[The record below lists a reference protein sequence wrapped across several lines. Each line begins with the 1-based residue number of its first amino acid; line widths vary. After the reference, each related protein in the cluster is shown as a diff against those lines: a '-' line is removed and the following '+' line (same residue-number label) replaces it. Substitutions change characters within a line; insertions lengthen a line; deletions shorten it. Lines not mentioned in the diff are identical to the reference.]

1 MTFRDSTLLIVPT
14 GSGFAINHSRH
25 ADNSKKLVFR
35 LYHHDMDVFDT
46 LVAQFGAAA
55 KDSLN
60 GPGEPEAAL
69 ATPVDNLLRAYGE
82 NILSRKVVL
91 HAEVREDSGTVR
103 PDFGV
108 RVDGLMS
115 GHVELKKPGTS
126 LDPDTY
132 GKTTHNGKQWK
143 RLSKLPNL
151 LHTNGLEWRLWRYG
165 ELVAMAHLPV
175 SSLTKFKG
183 AIAAPP
189 ELDTV
194 LSSFLSWTPTPI
206 TTATRLVDTI
216 APLAALLREEVLES
230 LQANRRNAKATGREE
245 NSYPF
250 IGLKRDWRASLYPNA
265 TDEEFADGFAQT
277 VVFAL
282 VIALSDGMDFNNI
295 QLRDIAEGLQSK
307 HSLLGRSLDLLTEH
321 IKGSTVGLV
330 LETIIRTLSA
340 TDWRAI
346 SGGSQDVYLH
356 LYEHFLNTYDPALRK
371 KSGSY

>member
-1 MTFRDSTLLIVPT
+1 
-14 GSGFAINHSRH
+14 
-25 ADNSKKLVFR
+25 
-35 LYHHDMDVFDT
+35 MDVFDT

-69 ATPVDNLLRAYGE
+69 ATPVDNLLREYGE
-82 NILSRKVVL
+82 KILSRKVVL

-108 RVDGLMS
+108 RIDGLMS
-115 GHVELKKPGTS
+115 GHVELKKPETS

-132 GKTTHNGKQWK
+132 SKSSHNGRQWK

-165 ELVAMAHLPV
+165 ELVTTANLPMK
-175 SSLTKFKG
+175 SLTKFRG
-183 AIAAPP
+183 GFTAPP
-189 ELDTV
+189 ALDTL

-206 TTATRLVDTI
+206 TTVTRLVDTI

-230 LQANRRNAKATGREE
+230 LKANRRNAKATGREE

-282 VIALSDGMDFNNI
+282 GRVSYIRSQTRIAANTTPARYVTASLS
-295 QLRDIAEGLQSK
+295 
-307 HSLLGRSLDLLTEH
+307 
-321 IKGSTVGLV
+321 
-330 LETIIRTLSA
+330 
-340 TDWRAI
+340 
-346 SGGSQDVYLH
+346 
-356 LYEHFLNTYDPALRK
+356 
-371 KSGSY
+371 